1 MPYRSIIKIA
11 AICLVLFSLSACKK
25 EKFLTTGNVQ
35 FSIDTLTFD
44 TVFTK
49 YATFTREF
57 KIFNPQGQK
66 IMISSVRMEK
76 GTNSPFHINVN
87 GVKGNNVQNLELAG
101 NDSLY
106 VFATVTIDPT
116 DENTPFVV
124 EDKMIVTVNGQEQ
137 VVPFMAYGQNA
148 YYIINQRL
156 NTETWKT
163 DKPYVIVR
171 SAQVDSFQTLTIPAG
186 CKVYM
191 HGDSRL
197 FVYGTLKIQ
206 GTKTDSVIFQGDRLD
221 RGYFANKDFAGEWG
235 GLYFFSSS
243 KGNEITHAVIK
254 NCGNTAFGAVPA
266 AVQLEP
272 GAEVA
277 MRNTIIYNSLGH
289 GVLSFGGLFS
299 MNNCLVHSC
308 GAHALAVFQ
317 GSGFDINN
325 CTFALYS
332 IGGINGLKHTDNP
345 AVVLQNYFKLDDVTT
360 YIGDLKGRIR
370 NSIIWGG
377 IETELFCS
385 KVEDN
390 RVVYELELTNTLYK
404 SKDPLPD
411 FVKPVANNIVN
422 TDPEFENYTNWDFHL
437 KATSPAIDKGV
448 FLSGINDRDLE
459 EKSRVNQVDLGCYER
474 Q

>member
-1 MPYRSIIKIA
+1 MSYRSFISFAI
-11 AICLVLFSLSACKK
+11 ICLALFSACKK
-25 EKFLTTGNVQ
+25 EKFLTTGGVG
-35 FSIDTLTFD
+35 FSVDTLTFD

-49 YATFTREF
+49 YATFTLEF
-57 KIFNPQGQK
+57 KIYNPQAQK
-66 IMISSVRMEK
+66 IMLSSVRMEK
-76 GTNSPFHINVN
+76 GTNSPFNINVN
-87 GVKGNNVQNLELAG
+87 GVTGNSVQNIELAA
-101 NDSLY
+101 NDSMY
-106 VFATVTIDPT
+106 IFATVTIDPT
-116 DENTPFVV
+116 DENTPFIV
-124 EDKMIVTVNGQEQ
+124 EDRMVVTVNGQEQ
-137 VVPFMAYGQNA
+137 IVPFMAYGQNA
-148 YYIINQRL
+148 HYIVNQRL

-163 DKPYVIVR
+163 DKPYVIVS

-186 CKVYM
+186 CRIYM

-197 FVYGTLKIQ
+197 FVYGTLKVQ

-243 KGNEITHAVIK
+243 RDNEITHAVIK
-254 NCGNTAFGAVPA
+254 NCGNSAFGAVPA

-272 GAEVA
+272 GAELA

-308 GAHALAVFQ
+308 GAHAVTVFQ

-332 IGGINGLKHTDNP
+332 TGKINGLKHTDNP

-377 IETELFCS
+377 IETEIFCS
-385 KVEDN
+385 KIDDS
-390 RVVYELELTNTLYK
+390 RAVYELEIANTLYK

-422 TDPEFENYTNWDFHL
+422 ADPEFESYENWDFHL
-437 KATSPAIDKGV
+437 KSSSPAIDKGV
-448 FLSGINDRDLE
+448 LLPGINERDLE
-459 EKSRVNQVDLGCYER
+459 EKGRVGQVDLGCYER